1 MVSPY
6 LNNARGLVDTKNVGC
21 EYHGLFCL
29 GQAKFKTYPKTPQDL
44 KLYWNGKISAISHRV
59 GQRL

>member
-29 GQAKFKTYPKTPQDL
+29 GQAKFKIYPKISSCIEMGKDL
-44 KLYWNGKISAISHRV
+44 QSHI
-59 GQRL
+59 GWDSGSS

>member
-6 LNNARGLVDTKNVGC
+6 LNNVRGLVDTKNVGC
-21 EYHGLFCL
+21 KYHGLFCL

-44 KLYWNGKISAISHRV
+44 KLY
-59 GQRL
+59 